1 MITAQATGIMRDT
14 QAALRFI
21 DAEAHGCNEQDE
33 TRTAHYHCT
42 NSAGNKRHSSDSAH
56 YQLQLLRKKGHFSRR
71 LLGKWPTMTLL
82 TNKQRCH
89 VKKDTEIRLY
99 LQERRKGMT
108 QRVAAARA
116 GIGERTAR
124 KYEKAA
130 ALPSQLKRLHD
141 WKTRID
147 PFEEDWPWVVAELE
161 RDPALQG
168 STLFALLC
176 ERHPDRYRPT
186 QVRTL
191 QRHIQQWRVLHGP
204 DREVMFAQQHV
215 PGERGQSDFT
225 HMEDL
230 DVTIAGVP
238 FPHLVHHFVL
248 TYSNI
253 EAVSICFSESFEAL
267 AEGIEKALWQIG
279 GVPKQHRTDHLSAA
293 VKNAGKAH
301 AKDWTTRYEALMAHY
316 GMQPTKNN
324 VTIAHEN
331 GDVEQSHHQFKRA
344 VDQALRVRA
353 SRDFPS
359 REAYERF
366 LQDLVRTR
374 NLKRSTRFA
383 EEQEVLQLLPTTTLA
398 PCQEMRVTV
407 SQFST
412 IQVKANVYSVPS
424 RLIGTSVLV
433 RLKAETLEG
442 YIGST
447 VVFTIPR
454 LVGQKQ
460 HRIDYHHVIWS
471 LVRKPGA
478 FAAYRYRD
486 DLFPTT
492 AFRLAYDRLT
502 SSGVERADRNY
513 VRILHLA
520 ASTSESDVETALSLL
535 LETNTLP
542 IFDTVRD
549 LVHPPHATLVPTLS
563 TPQLD
568 LSSYDEL
575 IPSRRTHASHC

>member
-1 MITAQATGIMRDT
+1 M
-14 QAALRFI
+14 
-21 DAEAHGCNEQDE
+21 
-33 TRTAHYHCT
+33 
-42 NSAGNKRHSSDSAH
+42 
-56 YQLQLLRKKGHFSRR
+56 
-71 LLGKWPTMTLL
+71 
-82 TNKQRCH
+82 
-89 VKKDTEIRLY
+89 KKDTEIRLY
-99 LQERRKGMT
+99 LQERGKGMT

-130 ALPSQLKRLHD
+130 ALPSQLKRPHD

-147 PFEEDWPWVVAELE
+147 PFEEDWPWVVSQLE

-176 ERHPDRYRPT
+176 ERHPGRYQPT

-204 DREVMFAQQHV
+204 DREVMFAQDHF

-230 DVTIAGVP
+230 GVTLAGVP
-238 FPHLVHHFVL
+238 FPHLVYHFVL
-248 TYSNI
+248 TYSNV

-293 VKNAGKAH
+293 IKNAKGQ
-301 AKDWTTRYEALMAHY
+301 AKDWTARYEALMTHY

-366 LQDLVRTR
+366 LADLVRTR
-374 NLKRSTRFA
+374 NRHRETRN
-383 EEQEVLQLLPTTTLA
+383 LSKNSRCSSRCLPLHWLLA
-398 PCQEMRVTV
+398 
-407 SQFST
+407 
-412 IQVKANVYSVPS
+412 
-424 RLIGTSVLV
+424 
-433 RLKAETLEG
+433 
-442 YIGST
+442 
-447 VVFTIPR
+447 
-454 LVGQKQ
+454 
-460 HRIDYHHVIWS
+460 
-471 LVRKPGA
+471 
-478 FAAYRYRD
+478 
-486 DLFPTT
+486 
-492 AFRLAYDRLT
+492 
-502 SSGVERADRNY
+502 RN
-513 VRILHLA
+513 
-520 ASTSESDVETALSLL
+520 
-535 LETNTLP
+535 
-542 IFDTVRD
+542 
-549 LVHPPHATLVPTLS
+549 
-563 TPQLD
+563 
-568 LSSYDEL
+568 
-575 IPSRRTHASHC
+575 CG

>member
-1 MITAQATGIMRDT
+1 
-14 QAALRFI
+14 
-21 DAEAHGCNEQDE
+21 
-33 TRTAHYHCT
+33 
-42 NSAGNKRHSSDSAH
+42 
-56 YQLQLLRKKGHFSRR
+56 
-71 LLGKWPTMTLL
+71 
-82 TNKQRCH
+82 
-89 VKKDTEIRLY
+89 
-99 LQERRKGMT
+99 MT

-124 KYEKAA
+124 KYEQAA
-130 ALPSQLKRLHD
+130 ALPSQLKGPHD

-147 PFEEDWPWVVAELE
+147 PFEEDWPWVVSQLE

-176 ERHPDRYRPT
+176 ERHPGRYRPT

-191 QRHIQQWRVLHGP
+191 QRHIQHWRVLHGP

-230 DVTIAGVP
+230 GVTLAGVP
-238 FPHLVHHFVL
+238 FPHMIHHFVL
-248 TYSNI
+248 TYSNV

-267 AEGIEKALWQIG
+267 AEGMEKALWQIG
-279 GVPKQHRTDHLSAA
+279 GVPAQHRTDHLTAA
-293 VKNAGKAH
+293 VKNAGKEH
-301 AKDWTTRYEALMAHY
+301 SKDWTKRYEALTAHY

-324 VTIAHEN
+324 VSIAHEN
-331 GDVEQSHHQFKRA
+331 GDVEQSHHQFKKA

-359 REAYERF
+359 READVRF

-374 NLKRSTRFA
+374 NLKRSVAFA
-383 EEQEVLQLLPTTTLA
+383 QEREALQPLPTTALA
-398 PCQEMRVTV
+398 PCQEVRVTV

-412 IQVKANVYSVPS
+412 IQIKANVYSVPS
-424 RLIGTSVLV
+424 RLIGTSLLV
-433 RLKAETLEG
+433 RLRAETLEG
-442 YIGST
+442 YVGST
-447 VVFTIPR
+447 VAFTMPR
-454 LVGQKQ
+454 LIGKQQ
-460 HRIDYHHVIWS
+460 HRIDYRHVIWS

-492 AFRLAYDRLT
+492 TFRLAYDRLV
-502 SSGVERADRNY
+502 SSSIERADRDY

-520 ASTSESDVETALSLL
+520 ASTSESEVETALTLL
-535 LETNTLP
+535 LEASTLP
-542 IFDTVRD
+542 CFDAVRD
-549 LVHPPHATLVPTLS
+549 LVHPPHSTEILALS

-568 LSSYDEL
+568 LSPYDEL
-575 IPSRRTHASHC
+575 IPSRRSHA

>member
-1 MITAQATGIMRDT
+1 
-14 QAALRFI
+14 
-21 DAEAHGCNEQDE
+21 
-33 TRTAHYHCT
+33 
-42 NSAGNKRHSSDSAH
+42 
-56 YQLQLLRKKGHFSRR
+56 
-71 LLGKWPTMTLL
+71 
-82 TNKQRCH
+82 

-99 LQERRKGMT
+99 LQERGKGMT

-124 KYEKAA
+124 KYEQAA
-130 ALPSQLKRLHD
+130 ALPSQLKRPHD

-147 PFEEDWPWVVAELE
+147 PFEEDWPWVVSQLE

-176 ERHPDRYRPT
+176 ERHPDRYQPT

-204 DREVMFAQQHV
+204 DREVMFAQEHF

-230 DVTIAGVP
+230 GVTIAGVP
-238 FPHLVHHFVL
+238 FPHMVHHFVL

-267 AEGIEKALWQIG
+267 AEGIERALWQIG

-293 VKNAGKAH
+293 IKNAKAH
-301 AKDWTTRYEALMAHY
+301 AKDWTARYEALMSHY

-366 LQDLVRTR
+366 LADLVRTR
-374 NLKRSTRFA
+374 NLKRNAQFV
-383 EEQEVLQLLPTTTLA
+383 EEQQVLQPLPTTPLA
-398 PCQEMRVTV
+398 PCQELRVTV

-412 IQVKANVYSVPS
+412 ISVKANVYSVPS
-424 RLIGTSVLV
+424 RLIGTCVLL
-433 RLKAETLEG
+433 RLKAEILEG
-442 YIGST
+442 YVGST
-447 VVFTIPR
+447 VVFTLPR
-454 LVGQKQ
+454 LIGKQQ
-460 HRIDYHHVIWS
+460 HRIDYRHVIWS

-492 AFRLAYDRLT
+492 LFRLAYDRLVEG
-502 SSGVERADRNY
+502 GVQRADRDY
-513 VRILHLA
+513 VRLLHLA
-520 ASTSESDVETALSLL
+520 ASTSESEVETAIALL
-535 LETNTLP
+535 LETSTLP
-542 IFDTVRD
+542 TFDAVRD
-549 LVHPPHATLVPTLS
+549 LVHPPHSSKVLTLS
-563 TPQLD
+563 PPDLD
-568 LSSYDEL
+568 LSPYDNL
-575 IPSRRTHASHC
+575 IPSRRTHG